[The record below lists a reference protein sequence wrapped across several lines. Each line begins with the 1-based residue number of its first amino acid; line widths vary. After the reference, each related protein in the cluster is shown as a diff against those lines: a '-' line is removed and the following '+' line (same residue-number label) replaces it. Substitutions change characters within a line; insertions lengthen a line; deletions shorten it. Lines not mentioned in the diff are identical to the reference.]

1 MNVVQRSEESS
12 KRPRWSQAWYFGQ
25 IAEEVRN
32 EILMY
37 FWLQWKMNN
46 KSRKTLWLS
55 VFYGFFCAL
64 GFSADKRN
72 LSFVRPPIQNH
83 TRNSD
88 EVSLIGAQ
96 SDTGQA
102 TPAAPHPHH
111 HGPWCTTLW
120 VCFFYSKLHS
130 FIYYPASANWIVNEK
145 QTCVYIVCCF
155 QIYPFEIERRTDNTV
170 IIWFFTYFHTRHI
183 MVQINTWKG
192 CLFSNQPESQVFLWD
207 IQTKFPKRRTLQDV
221 RNNQ

>member
-1 MNVVQRSEESS
+1 MTAMISSMILRSNCGRSTKWNTDAFLTAMEDE
-12 KRPRWSQAWYFGQ
+12 
-25 IAEEVRN
+25 
-32 EILMY
+32 
-37 FWLQWKMNN
+37 N

-183 MVQINTWKG
+183 MVQLW
-192 CLFSNQPESQVFLWD
+192 SNNFISF
-207 IQTKFPKRRTLQDV
+207 
-221 RNNQ
+221 